1 MDNTDLLSIYSLL
14 MEEARGVIGKKD
26 IKLYVPKMNI
36 YARQELKDAFEN
48 SLYFN
53 YADIES
59 GMFSFDDLEEDIEAI
74 KIILQNI

>member
-1 MDNTDLLSIYSLL
+1 MDNADLLSIYILL
-14 MEEARGVIGKKD
+14 MEEARGVIGKENM
-26 IKLYVPKMNI
+26 KLYIPKMDI
-36 YARQELKDAFEN
+36 YARQELKDAFKN
-48 SLYFN
+48 SLYYN